1 MPNSPSLV
9 CLEISFPPAFTQATD
24 AGLANA
30 TLSAVDIPEG
40 EQATVESAMAQ
51 KVAIW
56 DISMSIN
63 RRVFIF

>member
-1 MPNSPSLV
+1 MPNSPCLV

-40 EQATVESAMAQ
+40 EQATVERAMAQ
-51 KVAIW
+51 KVAICG
-56 DISMSIN
+56 ISISIN